1 MTGLGEPEEERLRE
15 LAADN
20 ARLYEEARA
29 AMRARERVLAIVS
42 HDLRN
47 SLATVLL
54 NSSAILESVPAE
66 GQDPGQR
73 DQLEWIARSAEQM
86 DRLIR
91 DLLDL
96 SSIEAGRLAV
106 EPRPCGAAAIVS
118 DAVNFHVALAAE
130 REVNIKRD
138 LRGDGDLPAVIA
150 DHERILQV
158 LANLIGN
165 AIKFTAPGGSVVV
178 RASVSDGAVEFSVA
192 DTGIGIAERDL
203 DSIFELYWQADR
215 GHRRGAGLGLPIA
228 RAIVEAHGG
237 SIRVE
242 SKPGAGSTFSFTL
255 PIAKQ

>member
-1 MTGLGEPEEERLRE
+1 MSSKVKQPEKERLRE

-29 AMRARERVLAIVS
+29 AMLARERVLAIVS

-54 NSSAILESVPAE
+54 NSSAILETVPPDA
-66 GQDPGQR
+66 QDPGQR

-96 SSIEAGRLAV
+96 SSIEAGRLSV
-106 EPRPCGAAAIVS
+106 EPRSCGAAAIVS
-118 DAVNFHVALAAE
+118 DAVNFHGALAAE
-130 REVNIKRD
+130 KGVELGREFE
-138 LRGDGDLPAVIA
+138 DGLPAVEA

-165 AIKFTAPGGSVVV
+165 AIKFTAPGGRVMV
-178 RASVSDGAVEFSVA
+178 RASAAGNEVEFSVA
-192 DTGIGIAERDL
+192 DTGLGIAMD
-203 DSIFELYWQADR
+203 DMPSIFELYWQAER

-237 SIRVE
+237 SIRADSEPSV
-242 SKPGAGSTFSFTL
+242 GSTFSFTL
-255 PIAKQ
+255 PIASE